1 MALVPTAPQCYHF
14 SLVLLSL
21 LKSLEVDL
29 LFSLFVQ
36 ERLHGGTAWDRQSVA
51 RLSTYWVALE
61 KSSGYFLFH
70 TVLAVFC
77 LSPAVC
83 FYGSAQVFPL
93 YVCVVLFLV
102 TCWNPSLGRSGLGR
116 L

>member
-21 LKSLEVDL
+21 LKSLDL